1 MDRFLQV
8 ELFSQRRE
16 IVGVGV
22 HLITIPRLC
31 GTTMT
36 SPVVRDD
43 AKAVLAEEQHL
54 CVPVVCGE
62 RPTMTENHWL
72 SFTPV
77 LVIDLCAVFC
87 RDRGHGI
94 LSLNSVFDADLTP
107 TTQNTIRCHF
117 RLILRAGIS
126 PA

>member
-1 MDRFLQV
+1 MDSVLQV
-8 ELFSQRRE
+8 ELFSQGRE

-36 SPVVRDD
+36 SAVERDD

-62 RPTMTENHWL
+62 RPAMTENHWL
-72 SFTPV
+72 SRAPV
-77 LVIDLCAVFC
+77 LVVDLC
-87 RDRGHGI
+87 
-94 LSLNSVFDADLTP
+94 SVFGGYRRHDTLSFVLA
-107 TTQNTIRCHF
+107 
-117 RLILRAGIS
+117 
-126 PA
+126 